1 MRLACQSSGS
11 TICAHGE
18 HPRGSHRR
26 QHEGAHGSYGYASP
40 RAALIYQ
47 HATRDRDAAIAK
59 ALSDTI
65 SNAAQA
71 PTADVVTMRPTADAS
86 DN

>member
-1 MRLACQSSGS
+1 MG
-11 TICAHGE
+11 H
-18 HPRGSHRR
+18 
-26 QHEGAHGSYGYASP
+26 ASP

-65 SNAAQA
+65 SAAAQA
-71 PTADVVTMRPTADAS
+71 PTADVVAMRPTAMRAITDP
-86 DN
+86 